1 MPLRTQW
8 LAEVVGRVLP
18 VTHTAA
24 RQSRSHT
31 GFPDLGRG
39 RWPEEATKAGLR
51 HNPRV
56 ARPCYLVRHGQSEW
70 NLLER
75 TQGQTMSPPLTALGR
90 EQAWSAAASI
100 RADLG
105 PDRVDVVRT
114 SDLVRARETA
124 DILAA
129 ELGGTLVPDA
139 RLREQHLGSLQGRS
153 YAETWAAAEQHDWA
167 DPHLPVAG
175 GESPHQ
181 LRTRIAEVLDVV
193 DPATVTVLVSHGDA
207 IRAAVAHLAGVPPH
221 EAPWVDVPN
230 GAVVRVVAGSLTWL
244 TAPLTSRF

>member
-1 MPLRTQW
+1 MRTQW

-24 RQSRSHT
+24 RQSRSLT

-39 RWPEEATKAGLR
+39 RWPDEATNVGLR

-56 ARPCYLVRHGQSEW
+56 ARICYLVRHGQSEW
-70 NLLER
+70 NLLEL

-90 EQAWSAAASI
+90 EQARSAAACI
-100 RADLG
+100 RADIG
-105 PDRVDVVRT
+105 PSGRVDVVRT

-124 DILAA
+124 EILAA
-129 ELGGTLVPDA
+129 ELGGTLVLDS

-153 YAETWAAAEQHDWA
+153 YAETWAAADQHTWS

-181 LRTRIAEVLDVV
+181 LRARIAEVIDAV

-207 IRAAVAHLAGVPPH
+207 IRAAVAHVVGVAPH

-230 GAVVRVVAGSLTWL
+230 GAVARVAAGALRWL
-244 TAPLTSRF
+244 PAPLTSRS